1 MARAIELAAR
11 ARGRTSPNP
20 MVGAVLV
27 RGDAIVGEGFHARA
41 GESHAE
47 TIALAQ
53 AGTAARGAD
62 LYVNLEPCSHHGRTP
77 PCADAIVQAGVARVF
92 AAMRDPNPKVDGRGI
107 ARLRAAGVKVQ
118 VGLLGDEAARLNEI
132 YCTNVTTGLPQ
143 VTLKIGMSLDG
154 KTATRTGEARWIT
167 GEASRKRVHEMR
179 DTVDAVLVGIGTIL
193 ADDPDLT
200 TRLAGA
206 DCRHPDRVVIDSHL
220 RIPSRAR
227 VLAHRNRGRTI
238 LIAGPHAAE
247 SRVRELRE
255 LGAEVIVV
263 DGGRAA
269 RRSAAGRRAPVRAG
283 DHERPDRRRIGDRR
297 LEPRSRHRRQTGFF
311 HRAAADRRSRGAPRH
326 RRPRRRSARRGP
338 PSAQRALGA
347 RSARTS
353 WSRVTC
359 GSPCVHRTDPGGR
372 RGARRPSGAGDFCA
386 CASATTPGAAR
397 CAPETRWPS
406 TGSASP
412 RRNSRSAR
420 SPPTSRPRRRG
431 ARRSEGCAPAPRST
445 SSVR

>member
-27 RGDAIVGEGFHARA
+27 CGDAIVGEGFHARA

-47 TIALAQ
+47 TIALEL
-53 AGTAARGAD
+53 AGSAARGAD

-77 PCADAIVQAGVARVF
+77 PCADAIIQAGVARVF

-107 ARLRAAGVKVQ
+107 ARLRAAGVKVH
-118 VGLLGDEAARLNEI
+118 VGLLGGEAVRLNEI
-132 YCTNVTTGLPQ
+132 YCTNVKTGLPQ

-167 GEASRKRVHEMR
+167 GEASRNRVHEMR
-179 DTVDAVLVGIGTIL
+179 NAVDAVLVGIGTIL

-200 TRLAGA
+200 TRLPGT

-247 SRVRELRE
+247 SRTRELRE
-255 LGAEVIVV
+255 LGAEVIIVEGGERRVDLRLVV
-263 DGGRAA
+263 ARLYALGITSVLIEGGSEIAASSLEAGIVDKLVFFIAPLLIGGRE
-269 RRSAAGRRAPVRAG
+269 APSV
-283 DHERPDRRRIGDRR
+283 I
-297 LEPRSRHRRQTGFF
+297 
-311 HRAAADRRSRGAPRH
+311 
-326 RRPRRRSARRGP
+326 
-338 PSAQRALGA
+338 
-347 RSARTS
+347 
-353 WSRVTC
+353 
-359 GSPCVHRTDPGGR
+359 GGR
-372 RGARRPSGAGDFCA
+372 GVGPLAEALRLRNV
-386 CASATTPGAAR
+386 
-397 CAPETRWPS
+397 RWDTVGEDIMVEGYVREPVC
-406 TGSASP
+406 SP
-412 RRNSRSAR
+412 A
-420 SPPTSRPRRRG
+420 
-431 ARRSEGCAPAPRST
+431 
-445 SSVR
+445 

>member
-27 RGDAIVGEGFHARA
+27 GGDTIVGEGFHARA

-47 TIALAQ
+47 AMALAQ
-53 AGTAARGAD
+53 AGPAARGAD

-77 PCADAIVQAGVARVF
+77 PCAEAIIQAGVARVF
-92 AAMRDPNPKVDGRGI
+92 TAMRDPNPKVDGRGI
-107 ARLRAAGVKVQ
+107 ARLLAAGVKVR
-118 VGLLGDEAARLNEI
+118 VGLLGAEAARLNEI
-132 YCTNVTTGLPQ
+132 YCRNMTTGLPL

-167 GEASRKRVHEMR
+167 SEASRKRVHEMR
-179 DTVDAVLVGIGTIL
+179 DAVDAVLVGIGTIL

-247 SRVRELRE
+247 ARVRELRE
-255 LGAEVIVV
+255 LGAEVVIV
-263 DGGRAA
+263 DGGE
-269 RRSAAGRRAPVRAG
+269 RRVDLRIVV
-283 DHERPDRRRIGDRR
+283 ER
-297 LEPRSRHRRQTGFF
+297 LY
-311 HRAAADRRSRGAPRH
+311 
-326 RRPRRRSARRGP
+326 
-338 PSAQRALGA
+338 ALGI
-347 RSARTS
+347 TS
-353 WSRVTC
+353 LLIEG
-359 GSPCVHRTDPGGR
+359 GSEIAASSLEAGIVDKLVFFIAPLLIGGR
-372 RGARRPSGAGDFCA
+372 EAPPVIGGRGVGPLSQALRLRDVRWDAVGEDIMVEGYVREPA
-386 CASATTPGAAR
+386 C
-397 CAPETRWPS
+397 
-406 TGSASP
+406 SP
-412 RRNSRSAR
+412 A
-420 SPPTSRPRRRG
+420 
-431 ARRSEGCAPAPRST
+431 
-445 SSVR
+445 

>member
-1 MARAIELAAR
+1 MARAIELASS

-53 AGTAARGAD
+53 AGTAAGGAD

-92 AAMRDPNPKVDGRGI
+92 TAMRDPNPKVDGRGI

-118 VGLLGDEAARLNEI
+118 VGLLGEEAARLNEI

-167 GEASRKRVHEMR
+167 GEASRTRVHEMR
-179 DTVDAVLVGIGTIL
+179 DAVDAVLVGIGTIL
-193 ADDPDLT
+193 ADDPELT
-200 TRLAGA
+200 TRLAGVEG
-206 DCRHPDRVVIDSHL
+206 RHPDRVVIDSHL
-220 RIPSRAR
+220 RIPSRSR

-263 DGGRAA
+263 AGGERRVDLRLVLERLFALGITSVLIEGGSEIAASSLEAGIVDKLIFFIAPLLIGGREAPGVIG
-269 RRSAAGRRAPVRAG
+269 GRGVGPLAEASRLRNVRWETVG
-283 DHERPDRRRIGDRR
+283 EDIMIEGYV
-297 LEPRSRHRRQTGFF
+297 
-311 HRAAADRRSRGAPRH
+311 
-326 RRPRRRSARRGP
+326 RGP
-338 PSAQRALGA
+338 
-347 RSARTS
+347 
-353 WSRVTC
+353 VC
-359 GSPCVHRTDPGGR
+359 SPD
-372 RGARRPSGAGDFCA
+372 
-386 CASATTPGAAR
+386 
-397 CAPETRWPS
+397 
-406 TGSASP
+406 
-412 RRNSRSAR
+412 
-420 SPPTSRPRRRG
+420 
-431 ARRSEGCAPAPRST
+431 
-445 SSVR
+445 

>member
-27 RGDAIVGEGFHARA
+27 SGDAIVGEGFHARA
-41 GESHAE
+41 GEPHAE

-53 AGTAARGAD
+53 AGAAARGAD

-77 PCADAIVQAGVARVF
+77 PCADAIIQAGVARVF

-118 VGLLGDEAARLNEI
+118 VGLLGGEAVRLNEI
-132 YCTNVTTGLPQ
+132 YCTNMTTGLPQ

-167 GEASRKRVHEMR
+167 GEASRRRVHEMR
-179 DTVDAVLVGIGTIL
+179 DAVDAVLVGIGTIL

-200 TRLAGA
+200 TRLPGT

-238 LIAGPHAAE
+238 LVAGPHAAE

-263 DGGRAA
+263 DGGE
-269 RRSAAGRRAPVRAG
+269 RRVDLRLVV
-283 DHERPDRRRIGDRR
+283 ER
-297 LEPRSRHRRQTGFF
+297 LF
-311 HRAAADRRSRGAPRH
+311 
-326 RRPRRRSARRGP
+326 
-338 PSAQRALGA
+338 ALGI
-347 RSARTS
+347 TS
-353 WSRVTC
+353 VLIEG
-359 GSPCVHRTDPGGR
+359 GSEIAASSLEAGIVDKLVFFIAPLLIGGR
-372 RGARRPSGAGDFCA
+372 EAPPVIGGRGVGPLAEALRLRDVRWDAVGEDIMVEGYVREPA
-386 CASATTPGAAR
+386 C
-397 CAPETRWPS
+397 
-406 TGSASP
+406 SP
-412 RRNSRSAR
+412 A
-420 SPPTSRPRRRG
+420 
-431 ARRSEGCAPAPRST
+431 
-445 SSVR
+445 